1 MGPDSQEKLLVARGE
16 DTLAL
21 AEKRCYVKTLGFLNP
36 YEQQVLKRNLA
47 RISGMEIAFDGGHP
61 EAERTMLVCYP
72 DFLMPETSD
81 YITLL
86 ECTGRDLAGL
96 SHRDYLG
103 SLMGLGIARE
113 NIGDILV
120 SDERAYLFVKPEIAE
135 YILQNLSKIGR
146 RGVKIK
152 EVPLSEAV
160 LPKRD
165 GKEVQGTVAGLRL
178 DAVIATALSLAR
190 GKSADLIR
198 NGLVEVNWE
207 TVEDVSRE
215 VKEGDVFSVR
225 GHGRMKLS
233 RIGGLTRKGR
243 YGITIWRYL

>member
-1 MGPDSQEKLLVARGE
+1 MTLDSQEKLLIARGE
-16 DTLAL
+16 DAISL
-21 AEKRCYVKTLGFLNP
+21 AEKRCFVKTLGFLNP
-36 YEQQVLKRNLA
+36 YEQQILKRHLPK
-47 RISGMEIAFDGGHP
+47 ISGMEIFFDGGYP

-72 DFLMPETSD
+72 DFLTPETSD
-81 YITLL
+81 YITVL
-86 ECTGRDLAGL
+86 ECTGRDLEDL

-103 SLMGLGIARE
+103 SLMGLGITRE

-120 SDERAYLFVKPEIAE
+120 SEDRAYLFVKPEITE

-146 RGVKIK
+146 RGVTVK
-152 EVPLSEAV
+152 EVSHSEAI
-160 LPKRD
+160 LPVREA
-165 GKEVQGTVAGLRL
+165 KEVQGTVAGLRL
-178 DAVIATALSLAR
+178 DAVIATAISVAR

-198 NGLVEVNWE
+198 GGLVDVNWE

-225 GHGRMKLS
+225 GYGRMKLS

-243 YGITIWRYL
+243 YGITVLRYL